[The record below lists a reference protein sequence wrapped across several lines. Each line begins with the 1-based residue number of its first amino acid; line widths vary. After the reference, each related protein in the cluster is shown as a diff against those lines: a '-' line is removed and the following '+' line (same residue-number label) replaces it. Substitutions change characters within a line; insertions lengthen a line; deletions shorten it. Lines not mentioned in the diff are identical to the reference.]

1 LVVES
6 EFVQDHG
13 RHRNK
18 VRAAGEPHF

>member
-13 RHRNK
+13 RHRNNPS
-18 VRAAGEPHF
+18 AAAEPYF